1 MQPFVSQSAAGDH
14 SILAASSA
22 ASFFFFFRWHYRN
35 RFASEEGG
43 SHRTT
48 WDWDRWIMGARKQ
61 CFGRCRNGLSASGQG
76 VLRPFPYGSVV
87 CVLHI
92 ITGLGLLSWTR
103 TDFFLMM
110 STLMVAS
117 RHNSMNFLGFQ
128 ILQCAKYAV
137 ITAPEGILNR
147 ISLTWLLRPMILF
160 AIC

>member
-1 MQPFVSQSAAGDH
+1 MFLRALRAIIQFLRHLVQPV
-14 SILAASSA
+14 
-22 ASFFFFFRWHYRN
+22 FFFRWHYRN
-35 RFASEEGG
+35 RFASEEGV

-61 CFGRCRNGLSASGQG
+61 CSGRCRNGLSASGQG
-76 VLRPFPYGSVV
+76 ALRPFPYGSVV

-103 TDFFLMM
+103 TDIYFFMM

-137 ITAPEGILNR
+137 ITAPEGILKP
-147 ISLTWLLRPMILF
+147 ISLT
-160 AIC
+160 